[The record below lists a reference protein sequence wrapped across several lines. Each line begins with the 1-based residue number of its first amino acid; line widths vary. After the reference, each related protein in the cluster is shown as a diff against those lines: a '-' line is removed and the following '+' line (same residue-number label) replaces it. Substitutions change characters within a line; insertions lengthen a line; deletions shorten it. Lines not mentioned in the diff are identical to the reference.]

1 MEELG
6 EVVAIRA
13 LGVRVGGGQ
22 YARERWVSG
31 ARCGR
36 AARRARQL
44 GCGEWARERWVR
56 EGKRV
61 VDMVG
66 GREDVGVSHD
76 SGMVSEVSSIG
87 VMAASA
93 GGVNIVVKSLIE
105 APLRSRC
112 VIVALPVARS
122 RAEGPRK
129 RRSSP
134 ARVSVWGL
142 YTAM

>member
-1 MEELG
+1 
-6 EVVAIRA
+6 
-13 LGVRVGGGQ
+13 
-22 YARERWVSG
+22 
-31 ARCGR
+31 
-36 AARRARQL
+36 
-44 GCGEWARERWVR
+44 
-56 EGKRV
+56 
-61 VDMVG
+61 MVG

-76 SGMVSEVSSIG
+76 SGTVSDVLG
-87 VMAASA
+87 VGVVAAGA

-112 VIVALPVARS
+112 ITVSLPVAPS

-134 ARVSVWGL
+134 ARVSVRGL